1 MRLLR
6 TFAAALLLCLISI
19 PSPADDLQGNL
30 RRHINHLCS
39 PALKGRKA
47 GSAGEQAAAAYLHGQ
62 LEQIG
67 LEMLTGSEGDT
78 FTIVNSDGGK
88 IASCNIIGILVG
100 EDPVLKEEYIVVGAH
115 IDHLGTYTVTVDG
128 VPEERIY
135 PGACADASGVAALIE
150 AARILK
156 DNPQARRRS
165 IIFAGFG
172 AMEEEFAGSRY
183 FACSGGF
190 SQAGNIKLFINLDM
204 LGRSGTS
211 NQFEAYPAM
220 SMDLLSSLMK
230 DVLDNESVPIVPG
243 LHNGLVFPSDHL
255 AFKQASIP
263 AVTLSNGIFKEYRT
277 VKDTPGLLQYD
288 ILAAETV
295 YIAALAQSAAGFTGF
310 GSSGDVA
317 GDRVYALNECD
328 IPPQFMNNPASKF
341 LEKWVYKYLQFPQ
354 EAISEGVEGYQK
366 ILDKKGDWSYRAV
379 VNISF
384 IVEADGSVTNVTV
397 ERGFSEPLDAEAVKV
412 VSASPKWKPGVAG
425 GKKVRTKIAIPVEFH
440 LKKR

>member
-6 TFAAALLLCLISI
+6 TFAAVLLLCLTSI
-19 PSPADDLQGNL
+19 PAPADDLQGNL
-30 RRHINHLCS
+30 RRHINYLCS

-47 GSAGEQAAAAYLHGQ
+47 GSDGERAAARYLHGQ
-62 LEQIG
+62 LEQLG
-67 LEMLTGSEGDT
+67 LEMLTGSDGDT
-78 FTIVNSDGGK
+78 FTIVSPDGGRT
-88 IASCNIIGILVG
+88 ASCNIIGILIG
-100 EDPVLKEEYIVVGAH
+100 EDPVLREEYIVLGAH
-115 IDHLGTYTVTVDG
+115 IDHLGVYTVTVDG

-156 DNPQARRRS
+156 DSPKARSRS

-183 FACSGGF
+183 FASAGGF
-190 SQAGNIKLFINLDM
+190 SQAGNVRLFVNLDM
-204 LGRSGTS
+204 LGRGGDS
-211 NQFEAYPAM
+211 NRFEAYP
-220 SMDLLSSLMK
+220 SMPLDRLSSLMK

-243 LHNGLVFPSDHL
+243 LHNGVVFPSDHL
-255 AFKQASIP
+255 AFKQAAIP
-263 AVTLSNGIFKEYRT
+263 AVTFSNGIFREYRT

-295 YIAALAQSAAGFTGF
+295 YIAAFAQSAAGPAGF
-310 GSSGDVA
+310 GSPEDRTA
-317 GDRVYALNECD
+317 GRVYSLNECD
-328 IPPQFMNNPASKF
+328 VPPQFMNNPAGKF
-341 LEKWVYKYLQFPQ
+341 LEKWVYKYLKFPQ
-354 EAISEGVEGYQK
+354 EAISDGVDGYQQ
-366 ILDKKGDWSYRAV
+366 IFDKKGDRSYRAV
-379 VNISF
+379 VNVSF

-397 ERGFSEPLDAEAVKV
+397 ENGFSEPLDAEAVKV

-425 GKKVRTKIAIPVEFH
+425 GKKVRTKISIPVEFH